1 MSHECPDVRAGAF
14 ECLSNV
20 PGWRQRY
27 SNVSRMPRGQWGGTR
42 ISFECPS
49 VWGGALECH
58 LNAPGLRGGHSNV
71 IQISFK
77 YHLNIIQ
84 ISFKYHPNIIQ
95 ISFKYHS
102 NIPASGGGHSSVTRM
117 PQGQGWGHSSVTRI
131 SLSQEVKC
139 HSSAPGSGWGVR
151 MPEGRGEWV
160 SFECPRVGTRPRLAQ
175 IRTGPRQDQPSLS
188 QSALSQS
195 ALGCPARPSLTQ
207 PDSGPHQ
214 GRAQFQL
221 AWPLPGSAQLGS
233 AQLNYHAKQT
243 S

>member
-1 MSHECPDVRAGAF
+1 MSHESPDVRAGAF
-14 ECLSNV
+14 ECLSNL
-20 PGWRQRY
+20 PRWRQRY

-42 ISFECPS
+42 VSFECPS

-58 LNAPGLRGGHSNV
+58 SNAPG
-71 IQISFK
+71 
-77 YHLNIIQ
+77 
-84 ISFKYHPNIIQ
+84 
-95 ISFKYHS
+95 
-102 NIPASGGGHSSVTRM
+102 SGG
-117 PQGQGWGHSSVTRI
+117 GHSSVTRI

-175 IRTGPRQDQPSLS
+175 IRPGPRQDQPSLS

>member
-1 MSHECPDVRAGAF
+1 MSRCQGRGIRMSLKCPRVEAKVF
-14 ECLSNV
+14 ECLSN
-20 PGWRQRY
+20 
-27 SNVSRMPRGQWGGTR
+27 
-42 ISFECPS
+42 
-49 VWGGALECH
+49 
-58 LNAPGLRGGHSNV
+58 APGSVGGHSN
-71 IQISFK
+71 
-77 YHLNIIQ
+77 IIRMSQ
-84 ISFKYHPNIIQ
+84 RLGGGTRVSLECPRVAWGAFECHSNIIQ

-102 NIPASGGGHSSVTRM
+102 NIIQISSKYHSNIIQISFEYPSVWGGALECHSNAPGSGG
-117 PQGQGWGHSSVTRI
+117 GHSSVTRI

-139 HSSAPGSGWGVR
+139 HSSAPGSGRGVR

-175 IRTGPRQDQPSLS
+175 IRPGPRQDQPSLS